1 MNNTPSPEELKK
13 KTAPEA
19 LFRREAEVVVAGRRF
34 VVRRMTLAEELEWY
48 ALRER
53 VLAED
58 GLSHGEKVA
67 KIWEH
72 LLQRV
77 VVEPRLSSY
86 VEELPTVAV
95 ARLVQAVSEL
105 HLWDMDFRISPQAS
119 G

>member
-1 MNNTPSPEELKK
+1 MKPSPEELRN
-13 KTAPEA
+13 KTSPEA
-19 LFRREAEVVVAGRRF
+19 LFRREAEVVIAGRRF

-48 ALRER
+48 ALREK

-67 KIWEH
+67 KIWEA

-77 VVEPRLSSY
+77 VVEPRLGTY
-86 VEELPTVAV
+86 VEELPTVVV
-95 ARLVQAVSEL
+95 ARLIQVVSEL